1 MPQRGKKSRSPSPVP
16 HHSSPVTHYFSSP
29 ITHYLY
35 FPHPSPLTTH
45 YSLLTHHPSP
55 ITFLHPSPI
64 TCIFPTP
71 HPLPLTTHHSLLTH
85 HPLPITCILFIGS
98 KQLTPSPGAIMRPY
112 QFTRLFHAFTSPQS
126 PARFPISPFLPR
138 LNESTT
144 QRLHNL
150 LNASTIHPSPLTI
163 YHSLLT
169 THFLLITHYPL
180 LFARHPS
187 PITHH
192 KK

>member
-1 MPQRGKKSRSPSPVP
+1 MPQRGKKSRSPSL
-16 HHSSPVTHYFSSP
+16 
-29 ITHYLY
+29 ITR
-35 FPHPSPLTTH
+35 HP
-45 YSLLTHHPSP
+45 LLFFTHHPSP
-55 ITFLHPSPI
+55 VFSP
-64 TCIFPTP
+64 PLTP
-71 HPLPLTTHHSLLTH
+71 YHSLLTTHFSLLTH

-144 QRLHNL
+144 QRLNNL

-169 THFLLITHYPL
+169 THYSLLTHHPLPITLRPSPITHYPL

>member
-45 YSLLTHHPSP
+45 YSPLTSHFPLLTHHP
-55 ITFLHPSPI
+55 I
-64 TCIFPTP
+64 
-71 HPLPLTTHHSLLTH
+71 
-85 HPLPITCILFIGS
+85 PITCILFIGS